1 MKTVGS
7 NSTGRVNC
15 RSNRSWTGRIATCL
29 TLAGCGV
36 IVGAAW
42 TTSGRALGEGQP
54 ANQPQHFQ
62 SGAQLSVPILKEIAA
77 TLKQMDARL
86 ARIETAAQQFRPTG
100 KSQAPAR

>member
-1 MKTVGS
+1 MKTVKS
-7 NSTGRVNC
+7 TPTGRMNG
-15 RSNRSWTGRIATCL
+15 RPSRSWSGRIATCL

-36 IVGAAW
+36 LVGAALS
-42 TTSGRALGEGQP
+42 TSGMALGEGQP